1 MKFTKEQVR
10 ELVWEAEVETINGE
24 NRRWSRSNTTI
35 VEFENKFYDL
45 YWEEGLTEMQDDEF
59 EAQDAPEVKQIEETI
74 VVKKWVAV

>member
-1 MKFTKEQVR
+1 MKFTKEQVK
-10 ELVWEAEVETINGE
+10 ELVWEADVETIEGE